1 MGSPIIIHEINPCSF
16 YWYFKILL
24 SLGQPVSLSC
34 EVIGWTENTPHCLCP
49 LENSYSTWHITASC
63 SCNRTGL
70 RPCLRNI
77 RKRYRH
83 QSPHK
88 TTLLLTSCLFSF
100 PITWQMRL
108 IWSVNVIQRLLVKQ
122 VVLSSWCIVQASV
135 SNNILLSMFNSRHH
149 SVYRALVLFPVLTWI
164 QHKHGEQQR
173 QQKITSLCSQLW
185 SSSRQHSALVQA
197 RPPGV
202 SNSNYL
208 GPPARWCCPWEPVEQ
223 LQQIQ
228 MFLQPKMSSIYR
240 YLHSYTEQLDGW
252 CQPGVSTKIVP
263 ILFLNTLLDINI

>member
-1 MGSPIIIHEINPCSF
+1 MP
-16 YWYFKILL
+16 
-24 SLGQPVSLSC
+24 
-34 EVIGWTENTPHCLCP
+34 
-49 LENSYSTWHITASC
+49 
-63 SCNRTGL
+63 
-70 RPCLRNI
+70 
-77 RKRYRH
+77 
-83 QSPHK
+83 
-88 TTLLLTSCLFSF
+88 FSF

-108 IWSVNVIQRLLVKQ
+108 ILSVNVIQRLLVNKLFW
-122 VVLSSWCIVQASV
+122 VHDVIVQASV

-197 RPPGV
+197 RSPGA

-228 MFLQPKMSSIYR
+228 MFLQPKFH
-240 YLHSYTEQLDGW
+240 LYTDICTVIQNKLDGW